1 MPNWQA
7 RWVSLWALPCA
18 LVAAKGGTVSSL
30 RRLQFRGTEETTEAE
45 RKHGWNS
52 GSSPRPAHAVGL
64 PVQGQLWPRVPR
76 GRVPAPIS
84 PTPAATWG
92 SDLIL
97 DFHKDTRGGG
107 WVGTRVSNL
116 YCVDCGSHVGL
127 GLLSAAPTGPEP
139 GAFLRPAQ
147 EAGPLHRSAA
157 GAPPHP
163 GLLGTETF
171 PLWSSH
177 TQAPPPAPGGRRDY
191 SQSWGLVTPPY
202 PVRVCAQRHLN
213 PRGVLATERVL
224 VLTSFIGSQ
233 ARVS

>member
-52 GSSPRPAHAVGL
+52 GPSPRPAHTVGL
-64 PVQGQLWPRVPR
+64 PVQSPLWPRVPR
-76 GRVPAPIS
+76 GRVPPPIS

-97 DFHKDTRGGG
+97 DFHEDTRGGG

-157 GAPPHP
+157 GAPPP
-163 GLLGTETF
+163 I
-171 PLWSSH
+171 
-177 TQAPPPAPGGRRDY
+177 
-191 SQSWGLVTPPY
+191 
-202 PVRVCAQRHLN
+202 PV
-213 PRGVLATERVL
+213 
-224 VLTSFIGSQ
+224 S
-233 ARVS
+233 